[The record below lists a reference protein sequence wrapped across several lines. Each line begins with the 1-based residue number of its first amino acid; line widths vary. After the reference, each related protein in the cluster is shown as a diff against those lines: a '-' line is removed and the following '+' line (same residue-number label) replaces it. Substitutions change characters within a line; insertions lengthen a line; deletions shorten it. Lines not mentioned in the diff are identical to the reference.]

1 MRSAVA
7 LLLALL
13 LLVPG
18 CKFFPEEVPDI
29 GLLPKVNQF
38 EAAPS
43 VINQGE
49 VAYIRWSV
57 SNANSVSIDNGIG
70 SVALAGEIPVSPDE
84 TTFYTLTAT
93 NFAGES
99 VARTQVMVR
108 GASTTPPVV
117 TAEAPPTIV
126 AFYAD
131 RLIITA
137 DEYVMLSWEVL
148 DATEVTL
155 EGFGQVGAEDTITL
169 IPDSTTTYLLTAT
182 NAVGESTAGITV
194 TVQPSLPAGPTAEGM
209 IILQAI
215 PGESGSLIRGTGYL
229 DYTKYA
235 GACAGDTVLDR
246 ASRAFLSFDIS
257 TIPDNAIIEE
267 AVLDLSQYTKHGD
280 PSYMRSNWGNMG
292 ALEVYHIQY
301 GTFEDLGFEAYTE
314 WAKLTSNGEFTDY
327 PLLPWDVKDSSD
339 GDPVIQKL
347 VQQGKPRAQ
356 FRIQFFTTTNWD
368 SISDMLCFDDATL
381 TIKYTT
387 AD

>member
-18 CKFFPEEVPDI
+18 CTLFPEEIPDI
-29 GLLPKVNQF
+29 GLLPKIQEF
-38 EAAPS
+38 EARPS

-49 VAYIRWSV
+49 VAYLRWSV
-57 SNANSVSIDNGIG
+57 SNANSVSIDNDIG
-70 SVALAGEIPVSPDE
+70 SVALTGEIPVSPDE

-99 VARTQVMVR
+99 VARTPVLVR
-108 GASTTPPVV
+108 GEPTTHPIV
-117 TAEAPPTIV
+117 TTETSPTIV
-126 AFYAD
+126 TFYAD
-131 RLIITA
+131 RLIIA
-137 DEYVMLSWEVL
+137 PDEYVTLSWDVEG
-148 DATEVTL
+148 ATDVTL
-155 EGFGQVGAEDTITL
+155 ENFGQVSAKDTITL
-169 IPDSTTTYLLTAT
+169 IPANTTTYVLTAT
-182 NAVGESTAGITV
+182 NAAGKSTAGITV
-194 TVQPSLPAGPTAEGM
+194 TVQPSLPAEPTAEGM

-215 PGESGSLIRGTGYL
+215 PWESGSLVRGTGYL
-229 DYTKYA
+229 DYTKYT
-235 GACAGDTVLDR
+235 GACAGDTILNM

-257 TIPDNAIIEE
+257 SIPDNAIIEE

-327 PLLPWDVKDSSD
+327 PLFPWDVKSSAD

-347 VQQGKPRAQ
+347 VQQGKSRSQ

-381 TIKYTT
+381 TIKYAT